1 MRGAE
6 LKGADVI
13 KVGVMIRIGGA
24 TGYWG
29 EADLAL
35 PQFLA
40 EKHMDFIVF
49 DYLAEI
55 TMSIMARA
63 KAADPEK
70 GYATDFVSAIVAPHL
85 RVIAQ
90 SGVKLISNAGGVNP
104 EACGRAIRQLIDDAG
119 LSLKVAVITGDDLMP
134 KLDEVL
140 GAAPSEMFTGDD
152 APPRETIA
160 SANAYLGAF
169 PIAEALDHGAD
180 IVVTGRCVD
189 SAVTLGA
196 CIHRF
201 GWHRSDLD
209 LLAAGSLAGHLIE
222 CGPQVTGGNYTDWED
237 VADSLHE
244 VGYPIAEIS
253 ADGSVVITKPG
264 ATGGCVTRG
273 SVGEQLLYEI
283 ADPADYRLPDVIC
296 DFTRVTLEEVDTDR
310 VLVRGARGA
319 GVPSHYKASI
329 TWADGWRAG
338 MICFYVGAK
347 AVEKARIFAD
357 EAIQRARKKLTV
369 MGAPDYVDVSVEVVG
384 DESHWGDSA
393 RYVRSREVAVKVA
406 CRHQDRRATD
416 LLMRELSG
424 AALGAPP
431 GFCAFAG
438 TRPKSS
444 PVIRLFSILVDRD
457 LPEICIHASDQARP
471 FDDAPVVGI
480 QSTDE
485 AGASSDNGTA
495 SATAQETSATTD
507 ENGGALI
514 EVPLERLAWA
524 RSGDKGDKANIGV
537 MARKAEYLPW
547 ISAVLTS
554 PYVASRFA
562 HFMASP
568 AIDRFELPGLPA
580 LNFVLH
586 NVLGGGGVASL
597 RNDPQAKGYAQI
609 LLDTPVAI
617 PASLLEN

>member
-1 MRGAE
+1 
-6 LKGADVI
+6 
-13 KVGVMIRIGGA
+13 MIRIGGA

-29 EADLAL
+29 EAELEL

-40 EKHMDFIVF
+40 EGDLDFIVF

-85 RVIAQ
+85 AAIAD

-104 EACGRAIRQLIDDAG
+104 EACGRAIRQLIEDAG
-119 LSLKVAVITGDDLMP
+119 LPLKVAVITGDDLMP

-140 GAAPSEMFTGDD
+140 AAEPAEMFTGEPT
-152 APPRETIA
+152 PPRDAIA

-169 PIAEALDHGAD
+169 PVAEALNQGAD

-201 GWHRSDLD
+201 GWQRNDLD

-222 CGPQVTGGNYTDWED
+222 CGPQATGGNYTDWQE
-237 VADSLHE
+237 VADTLHE
-244 VGYPIAEIS
+244 VGYPIAEIA
-253 ADGSVVITKPG
+253 ADGGVVMTKPKG
-264 ATGGCVTRG
+264 TGGCVTIG
-273 SVGEQLLYEI
+273 TVGEQLLYEI
-283 ADPADYRLPDVIC
+283 GDPAAYYLPDVIC
-296 DFTRVTLEEVDTDR
+296 DFTQVALEQVDQDR
-310 VLVRGARGA
+310 VSVAGALGR
-319 GVPSHYKASI
+319 GVPAQYKTSM

-338 MICFYVGAK
+338 MIGFYVGAR
-347 AVEKARIFAD
+347 AAEKARIFAD
-357 EAIQRARKKLTV
+357 EAIQRARRKLSK
-369 MGAPDYVDVSVEVVG
+369 MGAPDYVDVCVEVVG
-384 DESHWGDSA
+384 DESHWGEAA

-406 CRHQDRRATD
+406 CRHADRRATD
-416 LLMRELSG
+416 LLMRELAG
-424 AALGAPP
+424 VGLGAPA

-444 PVIRLFSILVDRD
+444 PVIRLFSILADRD
-457 LPEICIHASDQARP
+457 LVDIRIHTADQSQSFSDSVESMETP
-471 FDDAPVVGI
+471 TDAVVESI
-480 QSTDE
+480 DTESVDTETLADE
-485 AGASSDNGTA
+485 
-495 SATAQETSATTD
+495 SAEQV
-507 ENGGALI
+507 

-537 MARKAEYLPW
+537 MARKREYFPW
-547 ISAVLTS
+547 IAAALTES
-554 PYVASRFA
+554 YVASRFA

-568 AIDRFELPGLPA
+568 EMDRYALPGLPA

-586 NVLGGGGVASL
+586 HALGGGGVASL

-609 LLDTPVAI
+609 LLDTPVSI
-617 PASLLEN
+617 PAQLLED

>member
-1 MRGAE
+1 
-6 LKGADVI
+6 
-13 KVGVMIRIGGA
+13 MIRIGGA

-40 EKHMDFIVF
+40 EGDLDFIVF

-85 RVIAQ
+85 RTIAD

-104 EACGRAIRQLIDDAG
+104 EACGRAIRQLISDAG
-119 LSLKVAVITGDDLMP
+119 LSLKVVVITGDDLMP
-134 KLDEVL
+134 KLEQVL
-140 GAAPSEMFTGDD
+140 GSEPTEMFTGEPT
-152 APPRETIA
+152 PPREAIA

-169 PIAEALDHGAD
+169 PIAEALNQGAD

-201 GWHRSDLD
+201 GWQPDDLD

-222 CGPQVTGGNYTDWED
+222 CGPQATGGNYTDWHE
-237 VADSLHE
+237 VADTLHE
-244 VGYPIAEIS
+244 VGYPIAEIA
-253 ADGSVVITKPG
+253 ADGAVVMTKPKG
-264 ATGGCVTRG
+264 TGGCVTKG
-273 SVGEQLLYEI
+273 TVGEQLLYEI
-283 ADPADYRLPDVIC
+283 GDPAAYYLPDVIC
-296 DFTRVTLEEVDTDR
+296 DFTQVELEQTHTDR
-310 VLVRGARGA
+310 VAVTGARGR
-319 GVPSHYKASI
+319 GVPAQYKTSM

-338 MICFYVGAK
+338 MIGFYVGAR
-347 AVEKARIFAD
+347 AAEKARLFAD
-357 EAIQRARKKLTV
+357 EAIQRARRKLSK
-369 MGAPDYVDVSVEVVG
+369 MGAPDYVDVCVEVVG
-384 DESHWGDSA
+384 DESHWGEAA

-406 CRHQDRRATD
+406 CRHADRRATD
-416 LLMRELSG
+416 LLIREFSG
-424 AALGAPP
+424 VALGAPA
-431 GFCAFAG
+431 GFCSFAG

-457 LPEICIHASDQARP
+457 LADIQIHTGDQT
-471 FDDAPVVGI
+471 
-480 QSTDE
+480 QSFTDGVPDGVRIANLAEAVTGGDNTAVSDE
-485 AGASSDNGTA
+485 AVAV
-495 SATAQETSATTD
+495 ATEEGSEQ
-507 ENGGALI
+507 I

-537 MARKAEYLPW
+537 MARKPEYFPW
-547 ISAVLTS
+547 IAAALTES
-554 PYVASRFA
+554 YVASRFT
-562 HFMASP
+562 HFMASSE
-568 AIDRFELPGLPA
+568 IDRYVLPGLPA

-586 NVLGGGGVASL
+586 HALGGGGVASL

-609 LLDTPVAI
+609 LLDTPVSL
-617 PASLLEN
+617 PAKLLED

>member
-1 MRGAE
+1 
-6 LKGADVI
+6 
-13 KVGVMIRIGGA
+13 MIRIGGA

-40 EKHMDFIVF
+40 EGDLDFIVF

-70 GYATDFVSAIVAPHL
+70 GYATDFVTGIVAPHL
-85 RVIAQ
+85 QTIAD

-104 EACGRAIRQLIDDAG
+104 EACGRAIRQLIEDAG
-119 LSLKVAVITGDDLMP
+119 LPLKVAVITGDDLMP
-134 KLDEVL
+134 KLDQVL
-140 GAAPSEMFTGDD
+140 ASEPMEMFTGEPT
-152 APPRETIA
+152 PPREAIA

-169 PIAEALDHGAD
+169 PISEALNQGAD

-201 GWHRSDLD
+201 DWQRDDLD

-222 CGPQVTGGNYTDWED
+222 CGPQATGGNYTDWHE
-237 VADSLHE
+237 VADTLHE
-244 VGYPIAEIS
+244 VGYPIAEI
-253 ADGSVVITKPG
+253 AEDGAVVMTKPKG
-264 ATGGCVTRG
+264 TGGCVTTG

-283 ADPADYRLPDVIC
+283 GDPAAYYLPDVIC
-296 DFTRVTLEEVDTDR
+296 DFTQVSLDQIDTERVSVT
-310 VLVRGARGA
+310 GARGR
-319 GVPSHYKASI
+319 GVPAQYKTSM

-338 MICFYVGAK
+338 MIGFYVGVRA
-347 AVEKARIFAD
+347 AEKARIFAD
-357 EAIQRARKKLTV
+357 EAIQRARRKLSA
-369 MGAPDYVDVSVEVVG
+369 MGASDYVDVCVEVVG
-384 DESHWGDSA
+384 DESCWGDAA

-406 CRHQDRRATD
+406 CRHVDRRATD
-416 LLMRELSG
+416 LLMRELAG
-424 AALGAPP
+424 VGLGAPA
-431 GFCAFAG
+431 GFCVFAG

-444 PVIRLFSILVDRD
+444 PVIRLFSILADRD
-457 LPEICIHASDQARP
+457 LADIQIHIEDDSRSFADSVTGTEKLVDSGTESIDGQA
-471 FDDAPVVGI
+471 
-480 QSTDE
+480 
-485 AGASSDNGTA
+485 TA
-495 SATAQETSATTD
+495 SAGD
-507 ENGGALI
+507 EGAEQV
-514 EVPLERLAWA
+514 EVPLGRLAWA

-537 MARKAEYLPW
+537 MARKREYFPW
-547 ISAVLTS
+547 ISAALTA

-568 AIDRFELPGLPA
+568 EMDRYELPGLPA

-586 NVLGGGGVASL
+586 HALGGGGVASL

-609 LLDTPVAI
+609 LLDTPVTL
-617 PASLLEN
+617 PASLLED

>member
-1 MRGAE
+1 
-6 LKGADVI
+6 
-13 KVGVMIRIGGA
+13 MIRIGGA

-35 PQFLA
+35 PQFLG
-40 EKHMDFIVF
+40 EGDLDFIVF

-85 RVIAQ
+85 QAIAD

-104 EACGRAIRQLIDDAG
+104 EACGRALRQVIEGAG

-134 KLDEVL
+134 KLGQVL
-140 GAAPSEMFTGDD
+140 DSEPVEMFTDE
-152 APPRETIA
+152 PTPLREAIA

-169 PIAEALDHGAD
+169 PIAEALHQGAD

-201 GWHRSDLD
+201 GWQRDDLD

-222 CGPQVTGGNYTDWED
+222 CGPQATGGNYTDWHE

-244 VGYPIAEIS
+244 VGYPIAEIA
-253 ADGSVVITKPG
+253 ADGAVVMTKPKG
-264 ATGGCVTRG
+264 TGGCVTIG
-273 SVGEQLLYEI
+273 TVGEQLLYEI
-283 ADPADYRLPDVIC
+283 GDPAAYYLPDVIC
-296 DFTRVTLEEVDTDR
+296 DFTQVWLQQIDTDR
-310 VLVRGARGA
+310 VAVTGARGR
-319 GVPSHYKASI
+319 GVPAQYKTSM

-338 MICFYVGAK
+338 MIGFYVGAR
-347 AVEKARIFAD
+347 AAEKARLFAD
-357 EAIQRARKKLTV
+357 EAIKRAQRKLS
-369 MGAPDYVDVSVEVVG
+369 MRGAPDYVDVCVEVVG
-384 DESHWGDSA
+384 DESHWGEAA

-406 CRHQDRRATD
+406 CRHADRRATD
-416 LLMRELSG
+416 LLMRELAG
-424 AALGAPP
+424 VGLGAPA

-457 LPEICIHASDQARP
+457 VVDIQIHTADQAQSFEDSQAIQAAVLDLAQDAMSNDTAAEREETAVAT
-471 FDDAPVVGI
+471 DD
-480 QSTDE
+480 
-485 AGASSDNGTA
+485 GT
-495 SATAQETSATTD
+495 ER
-507 ENGGALI
+507 I

-537 MARKAEYLPW
+537 IARKPEYFPW
-547 ISAVLTS
+547 IAAALDES
-554 PYVASRFA
+554 YVASRFE

-568 AIDRFELPGLPA
+568 EIDRYVLPGLPA

-586 NVLGGGGVASL
+586 HALGGGGVASL

-609 LLDTPVAI
+609 LLDTPVSL
-617 PASLLEN
+617 PAQLLED

>member
-1 MRGAE
+1 
-6 LKGADVI
+6 
-13 KVGVMIRIGGA
+13 MIRIGGA

-40 EKHMDFIVF
+40 EGDLDFIVF

-55 TMSIMARA
+55 TMWIMARA

-85 RVIAQ
+85 QAIAD

-104 EACGRAIRQLIDDAG
+104 EACGRAIRQLIEDAG
-119 LSLKVAVITGDDLMP
+119 LPLKVAVITGDDLMP
-134 KLDEVL
+134 KLGEVL
-140 GAAPSEMFTGDD
+140 ASEPTEMFTGEPT
-152 APPRETIA
+152 PPREAIA

-169 PIAEALDHGAD
+169 PVAEALNQGAD

-201 GWHRSDLD
+201 GWQRDDLD

-222 CGPQVTGGNYTDWED
+222 CGPQATGGNYTDWQE
-237 VADSLHE
+237 VADTLHE
-244 VGYPIAEIS
+244 VGYPIAEI
-253 ADGSVVITKPG
+253 AQDGAVVMTKPQG
-264 ATGGCVTRG
+264 TGGCVTIG
-273 SVGEQLLYEI
+273 TVGEQLLYEI
-283 ADPADYRLPDVIC
+283 GDPAAYYLPDVIC
-296 DFTRVTLEEVDTDR
+296 DFTQVALEQIDPDR
-310 VLVRGARGA
+310 VSVVGARGR
-319 GVPSHYKASI
+319 GVPAQYKTSM

-338 MICFYVGAK
+338 MIGFYVGAR
-347 AVEKARIFAD
+347 AAEKARIFGN
-357 EAIQRARKKLTV
+357 EAIQRARRKLSA
-369 MGAPDYVDVSVEVVG
+369 MGAPDYVDVCVEVVG
-384 DESHWGDSA
+384 DESHWGDAA

-406 CRHQDRRATD
+406 CRHADRRATD
-416 LLMRELSG
+416 LLMRELAG
-424 AALGAPP
+424 VGLGAPA

-457 LPEICIHASDQARP
+457 LADIQIHIE
-471 FDDAPVVGI
+471 DDSRSFAD
-480 QSTDE
+480 SLT
-485 AGASSDNGTA
+485 GTEKLVD
-495 SATAQETSATTD
+495 SGTESLDGEATARAGD
-507 ENGGALI
+507 EGAEQV

-537 MARKAEYLPW
+537 MARKREYFPW
-547 ISAVLTS
+547 IAAALTES
-554 PYVASRFA
+554 YVASRFA

-568 AIDRFELPGLPA
+568 EMDRYALPGLPA

-586 NVLGGGGVASL
+586 HALGGGGVASL

-609 LLDTPVAI
+609 LLDTPVSI
-617 PASLLEN
+617 PAQLLED

>member
-1 MRGAE
+1 
-6 LKGADVI
+6 
-13 KVGVMIRIGGA
+13 MIRIGGA

-40 EKHMDFIVF
+40 EGDLDFIVF

-70 GYATDFVSAIVAPHL
+70 GYATDFVNAIVAPHL
-85 RVIAQ
+85 QAIAD

-104 EACGRAIRQLIDDAG
+104 EACGRAIRQLIENAG
-119 LSLKVAVITGDDLMP
+119 LPLKVAVITGDDLMP
-134 KLDEVL
+134 KLDEIL
-140 GAAPSEMFTGDD
+140 AAEPTEMFTGEPR
-152 APPRETIA
+152 PPRDAIA

-169 PIAEALDHGAD
+169 PVAEALNRGAD

-201 GWHRSDLD
+201 GWQRNDLD

-222 CGPQVTGGNYTDWED
+222 CGPQATGGNYTDWQE
-237 VADSLHE
+237 VADTLHE
-244 VGYPIAEIS
+244 VGYPIAEIA
-253 ADGSVVITKPG
+253 ADGGVVMTKPKG
-264 ATGGCVTRG
+264 TGGCVTIG
-273 SVGEQLLYEI
+273 TVGEQLLYEI
-283 ADPADYRLPDVIC
+283 GDPAAYYLPDVIC
-296 DFTRVTLEEVDTDR
+296 DFTQVALEQVDQDR
-310 VLVRGARGA
+310 VSVACARGR
-319 GVPSHYKASI
+319 GVPAQYKTSM

-338 MICFYVGAK
+338 MIGFYVGAR
-347 AVEKARIFAD
+347 AAEKARIFAH
-357 EAIQRARKKLTV
+357 EAIQRARRKLSK
-369 MGAPDYVDVSVEVVG
+369 MGAPDYVDVCVEVVG
-384 DESHWGDSA
+384 DESHWGEAA

-406 CRHQDRRATD
+406 CRHADRRATD
-416 LLMRELSG
+416 LLMRELAG
-424 AALGAPP
+424 VGLGAPA

-444 PVIRLFSILVDRD
+444 PVIRLFSILADRD
-457 LPEICIHASDQARP
+457 LVDIRIHTADQSQSFSDS
-471 FDDAPVVGI
+471 V
-480 QSTDE
+480 E
-485 AGASSDNGTA
+485 AN
-495 SATAQETSATTD
+495 ETSADAGGESIDIEALTD
-507 ENGGALI
+507 ESAEQI

-537 MARKAEYLPW
+537 MARKREYFPW
-547 ISAVLTS
+547 IAAALTES
-554 PYVASRFA
+554 YVASRFA

-568 AIDRFELPGLPA
+568 EMDRYALPGLPA

-586 NVLGGGGVASL
+586 HALGGGGVASL

-609 LLDTPVAI
+609 LLDTPVSI
-617 PASLLEN
+617 PAQLLED

>member
-1 MRGAE
+1 
-6 LKGADVI
+6 
-13 KVGVMIRIGGA
+13 MIRIGGA

-40 EKHMDFIVF
+40 EGDLDFIVF

-70 GYATDFVSAIVAPHL
+70 GYATDFVTGIVAPHL
-85 RVIAQ
+85 QTIAD

-104 EACGRAIRQLIDDAG
+104 EACGRAIRQLIEDAG
-119 LSLKVAVITGDDLMP
+119 LPLKVAVITGDDLMP
-134 KLDEVL
+134 KLDQVL
-140 GAAPSEMFTGDD
+140 ASEPTEMFTGEPT
-152 APPRETIA
+152 PPREAIA

-169 PIAEALDHGAD
+169 PIAEALNQGAD

-201 GWHRSDLD
+201 GWQRDDLD

-222 CGPQVTGGNYTDWED
+222 CGPQATGGNYTDWHE
-237 VADSLHE
+237 VADTLHE
-244 VGYPIAEIS
+244 VGYPIAEI
-253 ADGSVVITKPG
+253 AEDGAVVMTKPKG
-264 ATGGCVTRG
+264 TGGCVTTG

-283 ADPADYRLPDVIC
+283 GDPAAYYLPDVIC
-296 DFTRVTLEEVDTDR
+296 DFTQVSLDQIDTECVSVT
-310 VLVRGARGA
+310 GARGR
-319 GVPSHYKASI
+319 GVPAQYKTSM

-338 MICFYVGAK
+338 MIGFYVGVRA
-347 AVEKARIFAD
+347 AEKARIFAD
-357 EAIQRARKKLTV
+357 EAIQRARRKLSA
-369 MGAPDYVDVSVEVVG
+369 MGASDYVDVCVEVVG
-384 DESHWGDSA
+384 DESCWGDAA

-406 CRHQDRRATD
+406 CRHVDRRATD
-416 LLMRELSG
+416 LLMRELTG
-424 AALGAPP
+424 VGLGAPA
-431 GFCAFAG
+431 GFCVFAG

-444 PVIRLFSILVDRD
+444 PVIRLFSILADRD
-457 LPEICIHASDQARP
+457 LADIQIHIE
-471 FDDAPVVGI
+471 DDSRSFADSVTGTEKLVDSGTESI
-480 QSTDE
+480 DGE
-485 AGASSDNGTA
+485 ATA
-495 SATAQETSATTD
+495 SAGNDNTE
-507 ENGGALI
+507 LV

-537 MARKAEYLPW
+537 MARKREYFPW
-547 ISAVLTS
+547 ISAALTAS
-554 PYVASRFA
+554 YVASRFA

-568 AIDRFELPGLPA
+568 EMDRYELPGLPA

-586 NVLGGGGVASL
+586 HALGGGGVASL

-609 LLDTPVAI
+609 LLDTPVTL
-617 PASLLEN
+617 PASLLED

>member
-1 MRGAE
+1 
-6 LKGADVI
+6 
-13 KVGVMIRIGGA
+13 MIRIGGA

-40 EKHMDFIVF
+40 EGDLDFIVF

-85 RVIAQ
+85 RTIAD

-104 EACGRAIRQLIDDAG
+104 EACGRAIRQLISDAG
-119 LSLKVAVITGDDLMP
+119 LSLKVVVITGDDLMP
-134 KLDEVL
+134 KLEQVL
-140 GAAPSEMFTGDD
+140 GSEPTEMFTGEPT
-152 APPRETIA
+152 PPREAIA

-169 PIAEALDHGAD
+169 PIAEALNQGAD

-201 GWHRSDLD
+201 GWQPDDLD

-222 CGPQVTGGNYTDWED
+222 CGPQATGGNYTDWHE
-237 VADSLHE
+237 VADTLHE
-244 VGYPIAEIS
+244 VGYPIAEIA
-253 ADGSVVITKPG
+253 ADGAVVMTKPKG
-264 ATGGCVTRG
+264 TGGCVTKG
-273 SVGEQLLYEI
+273 TVGEQLLYEI
-283 ADPADYRLPDVIC
+283 GDPAAYYLPDVIC
-296 DFTRVTLEEVDTDR
+296 DFTQVELEQTHTDR
-310 VLVRGARGA
+310 VAVTGARGR
-319 GVPSHYKASI
+319 GVPAQYKTSM

-338 MICFYVGAK
+338 MIGFYVGAR
-347 AVEKARIFAD
+347 AAEKARLFAD
-357 EAIQRARKKLTV
+357 EAIQRARRKLSK
-369 MGAPDYVDVSVEVVG
+369 MGAPDYVDVCVEVVG
-384 DESHWGDSA
+384 DESHWGEAA

-406 CRHQDRRATD
+406 CRHADRRATD
-416 LLMRELSG
+416 LLIREFSG
-424 AALGAPP
+424 VALGAPA
-431 GFCAFAG
+431 GFCSFAG

-457 LPEICIHASDQARP
+457 LADIQIHTGDQT
-471 FDDAPVVGI
+471 
-480 QSTDE
+480 QSFTDGVPDGVRVANLAEAVTGGDNTAVSDE
-485 AGASSDNGTA
+485 AVAV
-495 SATAQETSATTD
+495 ATEEGSEQ
-507 ENGGALI
+507 I

-537 MARKAEYLPW
+537 MARKPEYFPW
-547 ISAVLTS
+547 IAAALTES
-554 PYVASRFA
+554 YVASRFA
-562 HFMASP
+562 HFMASSE
-568 AIDRFELPGLPA
+568 IDRYVLPGLPA

-586 NVLGGGGVASL
+586 HALGGGGVASL

-609 LLDTPVAI
+609 LLDTPVSL
-617 PASLLEN
+617 PAKLLED

>member
-1 MRGAE
+1 
-6 LKGADVI
+6 
-13 KVGVMIRIGGA
+13 MIRIGGA

-40 EKHMDFIVF
+40 EGDLDFIVF

-85 RVIAQ
+85 QAIAD
-90 SGVKLISNAGGVNP
+90 SGVKLISNAGGVHP
-104 EACGRAIRQLIDDAG
+104 EACGRAIRQLIEDAG
-119 LSLKVAVITGDDLMP
+119 LSLKVAVVTGDDLMP

-140 GAAPSEMFTGDD
+140 AAEPAEMFTGEPT
-152 APPRETIA
+152 PPRDAIA

-169 PIAEALDHGAD
+169 PVAEALNQGAD

-201 GWHRSDLD
+201 GWQRNDLD

-222 CGPQVTGGNYTDWED
+222 CGPQATGGNYTDWQE
-237 VADSLHE
+237 VADTLHE
-244 VGYPIAEIS
+244 VGYPIAEIA
-253 ADGSVVITKPG
+253 ADGGVVMTKPKG
-264 ATGGCVTRG
+264 TGGCVTIG
-273 SVGEQLLYEI
+273 TVGEQLLYEI
-283 ADPADYRLPDVIC
+283 GDPAAYYLPDVIC
-296 DFTRVTLEEVDTDR
+296 DFTKVSLEQIDADR
-310 VLVRGARGA
+310 VAVTGARGR
-319 GVPSHYKASI
+319 GVPAQYKTSM

-338 MICFYVGAK
+338 MIGFYVGAR
-347 AVEKARIFAD
+347 AAEKARIFAD
-357 EAIQRARKKLTV
+357 EAIQRARRKLSS
-369 MGAPDYVDVSVEVVG
+369 MGAPDYVDVCVEVVG
-384 DESHWGDSA
+384 DESHWGEAA

-406 CRHQDRRATD
+406 CRHADRRATD

-424 AALGAPP
+424 VALGAPA
-431 GFCAFAG
+431 GFCSFAG

-444 PVIRLFSILVDRD
+444 PVIRLFSILVDRGVAD
-457 LPEICIHASDQARP
+457 IQIHTADQVQPVDDSSEMESGVTDFAEGATGDDSASP
-471 FDDAPVVGI
+471 L
-480 QSTDE
+480 E
-485 AGASSDNGTA
+485 AAAMTGDGSE
-495 SATAQETSATTD
+495 Q
-507 ENGGALI
+507 I

-537 MARKAEYLPW
+537 MARKREYFPW
-547 ISAVLTS
+547 IAAALTAS
-554 PYVASRFA
+554 YVASRFA

-568 AIDRFELPGLPA
+568 DIDRYVLPGLPA

-586 NVLGGGGVASL
+586 HALGGGGVASL
-597 RNDPQAKGYAQI
+597 RNDPQAKCYAQI
-609 LLDTPVAI
+609 LLDMPVSL
-617 PASLLEN
+617 PVQLLED

>member
-1 MRGAE
+1 
-6 LKGADVI
+6 
-13 KVGVMIRIGGA
+13 MIRIGGA

-40 EKHMDFIVF
+40 EGDLDFIVF

-85 RVIAQ
+85 AAIAE

-104 EACGRAIRQLIDDAG
+104 EACGRAIRQLIEDAE
-119 LSLKVAVITGDDLMP
+119 LPLKVAVITGDDLMP

-140 GAAPSEMFTGDD
+140 AAEPAEMFTGEPT
-152 APPRETIA
+152 PPRDAIA

-169 PIAEALDHGAD
+169 PVAEALNQGAD

-201 GWHRSDLD
+201 GWQRNDLD

-222 CGPQVTGGNYTDWED
+222 CGPQATGGNYTDWQE
-237 VADSLHE
+237 VADTLHE
-244 VGYPIAEIS
+244 VGYPIAEI
-253 ADGSVVITKPG
+253 AEDGGVVMTKPKG
-264 ATGGCVTRG
+264 TGGCVTIG
-273 SVGEQLLYEI
+273 TVGEQLLYEI
-283 ADPADYRLPDVIC
+283 GDPAAYYLPDVIC
-296 DFTRVTLEEVDTDR
+296 DFTQVALKQVDQDR
-310 VLVRGARGA
+310 VSVAGARGR
-319 GVPSHYKASI
+319 GVPVQYKTSM

-338 MICFYVGAK
+338 MIGFYVGAR
-347 AVEKARIFAD
+347 AAQKARIFAD
-357 EAIQRARKKLTV
+357 EAIQRAQRKLSK
-369 MGAPDYVDVSVEVVG
+369 MGAPDYVDVCVEVVG
-384 DESHWGDSA
+384 DESHWGEAA
-393 RYVRSREVAVKVA
+393 RYVRSREVAVKIA
-406 CRHQDRRATD
+406 CRHADRRATD
-416 LLMRELSG
+416 LLMRELAG
-424 AALGAPP
+424 VGLGAPA

-444 PVIRLFSILVDRD
+444 PVIRLFSILAARD
-457 LPEICIHASDQARP
+457 LVDIQVHTADQSQSFSDSVAATETP
-471 FDDAPVVGI
+471 ADADAEVESI
-480 QSTDE
+480 DTESIDIEALADE
-485 AGASSDNGTA
+485 
-495 SATAQETSATTD
+495 SAEQ
-507 ENGGALI
+507 I

-537 MARKAEYLPW
+537 MARKREYFPW
-547 ISAVLTS
+547 IAAALTES
-554 PYVASRFA
+554 YVASRFA

-568 AIDRFELPGLPA
+568 QMDRYALPGLPA

-586 NVLGGGGVASL
+586 HALGGGGVASL

-609 LLDTPVAI
+609 LLDTPVSI
-617 PASLLEN
+617 PAQLLED

>member
-1 MRGAE
+1 
-6 LKGADVI
+6 
-13 KVGVMIRIGGA
+13 MIRIGGA

-40 EKHMDFIVF
+40 EGNLDFIVF

-70 GYATDFVSAIVAPHL
+70 GYATDFVTAIVATHL
-85 RVIAQ
+85 QGIAE
-90 SGVKLISNAGGVNP
+90 SGVKLISNAGGINP
-104 EACGRAIRQLIDDAG
+104 EACGRAIRQLIEDAG

-134 KLDEVL
+134 KLDQVL
-140 GAAPSEMFTGDD
+140 ASEPTEMFTGEPT
-152 APPRETIA
+152 PPREAIA

-169 PIAEALDHGAD
+169 PIAEALNQGAD
-180 IVVTGRCVD
+180 IVITGRCVD

-201 GWHRSDLD
+201 GWQRDNLD

-222 CGPQVTGGNYTDWED
+222 CGPQATGGNYTDWHE
-237 VADSLHE
+237 VADTLHE
-244 VGYPIAEIS
+244 VGYPIAEIA
-253 ADGSVVITKPG
+253 ADGAVVMTKPQG
-264 ATGGCVTRG
+264 TGGCVTMG
-273 SVGEQLLYEI
+273 TVGEQLLYEI
-283 ADPADYRLPDVIC
+283 GDPAAYYLPDVIC
-296 DFTRVTLEEVDTDR
+296 DFTQVSLEQIETDR
-310 VLVRGARGA
+310 VRVTGARGR
-319 GVPSHYKASI
+319 GVPAQYKTSM

-338 MICFYVGAK
+338 MIGFYVGAR
-347 AVEKARIFAD
+347 AAEKARLFAD
-357 EAIQRARKKLTV
+357 EAIQRARRKLSR

-384 DESHWGDSA
+384 DESHWGEAA

-406 CRHQDRRATD
+406 ARHADRRATD

-424 AALGAPP
+424 VALGAPA
-431 GFCAFAG
+431 GFCSFAG

-444 PVIRLFSILVDRD
+444 PVIRLFSVLVDRALAD
-457 LPEICIHASDQARP
+457 IEIHTEDKTQP
-471 FDDAPVVGI
+471 FDDTAVEVGGVVGH
-480 QSTDE
+480 TAHAVDVDE
-485 AGASSDNGTA
+485 VSKLDQASASRGGDGTA
-495 SATAQETSATTD
+495 E
-507 ENGGALI
+507 LI

-537 MARKAEYLPW
+537 MARRREYFPW
-547 ISAVLTS
+547 IAAALTA
-554 PYVASRFA
+554 PYVASRFE

-568 AIDRFELPGLPA
+568 EMDRYVLPGLPA

-586 NVLGGGGVASL
+586 HALGGGGVASL

-609 LLDTPVAI
+609 LLDTPVSL
-617 PASLLEN
+617 PAQLLEG

>member
-1 MRGAE
+1 
-6 LKGADVI
+6 
-13 KVGVMIRIGGA
+13 MIRIGGA

-35 PQFLA
+35 PQFLG
-40 EKHMDFIVF
+40 EGDLDFIVF

-85 RVIAQ
+85 QAIAD

-104 EACGRAIRQLIDDAG
+104 EACGRALRQVIEGAG

-134 KLDEVL
+134 KLGQVL
-140 GAAPSEMFTGDD
+140 DSEPAEMFTDEPT
-152 APPRETIA
+152 PPREAIA

-169 PIAEALDHGAD
+169 PIAEALRQGAD

-201 GWHRSDLD
+201 GWLRDDLD

-222 CGPQVTGGNYTDWED
+222 CGPQATGGNYTDWHE

-244 VGYPIAEIS
+244 VGYPIAEIA
-253 ADGSVVITKPG
+253 ADGAVVMTKPKG
-264 ATGGCVTRG
+264 TGGCVTIG
-273 SVGEQLLYEI
+273 TVGEQLLYEI
-283 ADPADYRLPDVIC
+283 GDPAAYYLPDVIC
-296 DFTRVTLEEVDTDR
+296 DFTQVSLQQIDTDR
-310 VLVRGARGA
+310 VAVTGARGRGLPA
-319 GVPSHYKASI
+319 QYKPSM

-338 MICFYVGAK
+338 MIGFYVGAR
-347 AVEKARIFAD
+347 AAEKARLFAD
-357 EAIQRARKKLTV
+357 EAIQRARRKLSK
-369 MGAPDYVDVSVEVVG
+369 MGAPDYVDVCVEVVG
-384 DESHWGDSA
+384 DESHWGEAA

-406 CRHQDRRATD
+406 CRHADRRATD
-416 LLMRELSG
+416 LLMRELAG
-424 AALGAPP
+424 VGLGAPA

-444 PVIRLFSILVDRD
+444 PVIRLFSILIDRD
-457 LPEICIHASDQARP
+457 VVDIQIHTADQAQS
-471 FDDAPVVGI
+471 FEDSQAI
-480 QSTDE
+480 QSAVHDLAQDAMGNDTAAEREETAVATD
-485 AGASSDNGTA
+485 DGT
-495 SATAQETSATTD
+495 ER
-507 ENGGALI
+507 I

-537 MARKAEYLPW
+537 MARKPEYFPW
-547 ISAVLTS
+547 IAAALNES
-554 PYVASRFA
+554 YVASRFE

-568 AIDRFELPGLPA
+568 EMDRYVLPGLPA

-586 NVLGGGGVASL
+586 HALGGGGVASL

-609 LLDTPVAI
+609 LLDTPVSL
-617 PASLLEN
+617 PAQLLED

>member
-1 MRGAE
+1 
-6 LKGADVI
+6 
-13 KVGVMIRIGGA
+13 MIRIGGA

-40 EKHMDFIVF
+40 EGDLDFIVF

-85 RVIAQ
+85 AAIAD

-104 EACGRAIRQLIDDAG
+104 EACGRAISQLIEDAG
-119 LSLKVAVITGDDLMP
+119 LPLKVAVITGDDLMP

-140 GAAPSEMFTGDD
+140 AAEPAEMFTGEPT
-152 APPRETIA
+152 PPRDAIA

-169 PIAEALDHGAD
+169 PVAEALNQGAD

-201 GWHRSDLD
+201 GWQRNDLD

-222 CGPQVTGGNYTDWED
+222 CGPQATGGNYTDWQE
-237 VADSLHE
+237 VADTLHE
-244 VGYPIAEIS
+244 IGYPIAEIA
-253 ADGSVVITKPG
+253 ADGGVVMTKPKG
-264 ATGGCVTRG
+264 TGGCVTVG
-273 SVGEQLLYEI
+273 TVGEQLLYEI
-283 ADPADYRLPDVIC
+283 GDPAAYYLPDVIC
-296 DFTRVTLEEVDTDR
+296 DFTQVALEQVDQDR
-310 VLVRGARGA
+310 VSVAGALGR
-319 GVPSHYKASI
+319 GVPAQYKTSM

-338 MICFYVGAK
+338 MIGFYVGAR
-347 AVEKARIFAD
+347 AAEKARIFAD
-357 EAIQRARKKLTV
+357 EAIQRARRKLSK
-369 MGAPDYVDVSVEVVG
+369 MGAPDYVDVCVEVVG
-384 DESHWGDSA
+384 DESHWGEAA

-406 CRHQDRRATD
+406 CRHADRRATD
-416 LLMRELSG
+416 LLMRELAG
-424 AALGAPP
+424 VGLGAPA

-444 PVIRLFSILVDRD
+444 PVIRLFSILADRD
-457 LPEICIHASDQARP
+457 LVDIQIHTADQS
-471 FDDAPVVGI
+471 
-480 QSTDE
+480 QSFLDSVAATETPAD
-485 AGASSDNGTA
+485 AGAESIDI
-495 SATAQETSATTD
+495 
-507 ENGGALI
+507 GALADESAEQI

-537 MARKAEYLPW
+537 MARKREYFPW
-547 ISAVLTS
+547 IAAALTG

-568 AIDRFELPGLPA
+568 EMDRYVLPGLPA

-586 NVLGGGGVASL
+586 HALGGGGVASL

-609 LLDTPVAI
+609 LLDTPVSI
-617 PASLLEN
+617 PAQLLED

>member
-1 MRGAE
+1 
-6 LKGADVI
+6 
-13 KVGVMIRIGGA
+13 MIRIGGA

-40 EKHMDFIVF
+40 EGDLDFIVF

-70 GYATDFVSAIVAPHL
+70 GYATDFVTAIVAPHL
-85 RVIAQ
+85 QAIAD

-104 EACGRAIRQLIDDAG
+104 EACGRAIRQLIEDAG
-119 LSLKVAVITGDDLMP
+119 LPLKVAVITGDDLMP
-134 KLDEVL
+134 KLGEVL
-140 GAAPSEMFTGDD
+140 ASEPTEMFTGEPT
-152 APPRETIA
+152 PPREAIA

-169 PIAEALDHGAD
+169 PVAEALNQGAD

-201 GWHRSDLD
+201 GWQRDDLD

-222 CGPQVTGGNYTDWED
+222 CGPQATGGNYTDWHE
-237 VADSLHE
+237 VADTLHE
-244 VGYPIAEIS
+244 VGYPIAEI
-253 ADGSVVITKPG
+253 AEDGAVVMTKPQG
-264 ATGGCVTRG
+264 TGGCVTIG
-273 SVGEQLLYEI
+273 TVGEQLLYEI
-283 ADPADYRLPDVIC
+283 GDPAAYYLPDVIC
-296 DFTRVTLEEVDTDR
+296 DFTQVALEQIGRDR
-310 VLVRGARGA
+310 VSVVGARGR
-319 GVPSHYKASI
+319 GVPAQYKTSM

-338 MICFYVGAK
+338 MIGFYVGAR
-347 AVEKARIFAD
+347 AAEKARIFGN
-357 EAIQRARKKLTV
+357 EAIQRARRKLSA
-369 MGAPDYVDVSVEVVG
+369 MGAPDYVDVCVEVVG
-384 DESHWGDSA
+384 DESHWGDAA

-406 CRHQDRRATD
+406 CRHADRRATD
-416 LLMRELSG
+416 LLMRELAG
-424 AALGAPP
+424 VGLGAPA

-457 LPEICIHASDQARP
+457 LADIQIHIE
-471 FDDAPVVGI
+471 DDSRSFADSLPGTEKLAG
-480 QSTDE
+480 SGTESLDRE
-485 AGASSDNGTA
+485 ATA
-495 SATAQETSATTD
+495 STGD
-507 ENGGALI
+507 EGAEQV

-537 MARKAEYLPW
+537 MARKREYFPW
-547 ISAVLTS
+547 ISAALTA
-554 PYVASRFA
+554 PYVASRFT

-568 AIDRFELPGLPA
+568 EMDRYELPGLPA

-586 NVLGGGGVASL
+586 HALGGGGVASL

-609 LLDTPVAI
+609 LLDAPVTL
-617 PASLLEN
+617 PASLLED

>member
-1 MRGAE
+1 
-6 LKGADVI
+6 
-13 KVGVMIRIGGA
+13 MIRIGGA

-40 EKHMDFIVF
+40 EGDLDFIVF

-55 TMSIMARA
+55 TMSILARA
-63 KAADPEK
+63 KATDAEK
-70 GYATDFVSAIVAPHL
+70 GYATDFVTAIVAPHL
-85 RVIAQ
+85 ERIAE

-104 EACGRAIRQLIDDAG
+104 EACGRAIRQLIDGAG

-134 KLDEVL
+134 KLDQVL
-140 GAAPSEMFTGDD
+140 ASESIEMFTGEPT
-152 APPRETIA
+152 PPREAIA

-169 PIAEALDHGAD
+169 PIAEALNQGAD

-201 GWHRSDLD
+201 GWQRDDLD

-222 CGPQVTGGNYTDWED
+222 CGPQATGGNYTDWHE

-244 VGYPIAEIS
+244 VGYPIAEI
-253 ADGSVVITKPG
+253 AEDGAVVMTKPTG
-264 ATGGCVTRG
+264 TGGCVTTG

-283 ADPADYRLPDVIC
+283 GDPAAYYLPDVIC
-296 DFTRVTLEEVDTDR
+296 DFTQVSLDQIDTERVSVT
-310 VLVRGARGA
+310 GARGR
-319 GVPSHYKASI
+319 GVPAQYKTSM

-338 MICFYVGAK
+338 MIGFYVGAR
-347 AVEKARIFAD
+347 AAEKARIFAD
-357 EAIQRARKKLTV
+357 EAIQRARRKLSA
-369 MGAPDYVDVSVEVVG
+369 MGAPDYVDLCVEVAG
-384 DESHWGDSA
+384 DESYWGDAA

-406 CRHQDRRATD
+406 CRHADRRATD
-416 LLMRELSG
+416 LLMRELAG
-424 AALGAPP
+424 VGLGAPA

-444 PVIRLFSILVDRD
+444 PVIRLFSIRVDRAIADIVIHTADGSQAFTDLADLAGGAVDLVDA
-457 LPEICIHASDQARP
+457 IAG
-471 FDDAPVVGI
+471 DDTSNP
-480 QSTDE
+480 QE
-485 AGASSDNGTA
+485 ATLA
-495 SATAQETSATTD
+495 SAGNDNTERV
-507 ENGGALI
+507 

-537 MARKAEYLPW
+537 MARKREYFPW
-547 ISAVLTS
+547 ISAALTA

-568 AIDRFELPGLPA
+568 EMDRYVLPGLPA

-586 NVLGGGGVASL
+586 HALGGGGVASL

-609 LLDTPVAI
+609 LLDTPVTL
-617 PASLLEN
+617 PASLLED

>member
-1 MRGAE
+1 
-6 LKGADVI
+6 
-13 KVGVMIRIGGA
+13 MIRIGGA

-35 PQFLA
+35 PQFLG
-40 EKHMDFIVF
+40 EGDLDFIVF

-85 RVIAQ
+85 LAIAD

-104 EACGRAIRQLIDDAG
+104 EACGRALRQVIEGAG

-134 KLDEVL
+134 KLGQVL
-140 GAAPSEMFTGDD
+140 DSEPAEMFTDEPT
-152 APPRETIA
+152 PPREAIA

-169 PIAEALDHGAD
+169 PIAEALRQGAD

-201 GWHRSDLD
+201 GWLRDDLD

-222 CGPQVTGGNYTDWED
+222 CGPQATGGNYTDWHE

-244 VGYPIAEIS
+244 VGYPIAEIA
-253 ADGSVVITKPG
+253 ADGAVVMTKPRG
-264 ATGGCVTRG
+264 TGGCVTIG
-273 SVGEQLLYEI
+273 TVGEQLLYEI
-283 ADPADYRLPDVIC
+283 GDPAAYYLPDVIC
-296 DFTRVTLEEVDTDR
+296 DFTQVSLKQIDTDR
-310 VLVRGARGA
+310 VAVTGARGRGLPA
-319 GVPSHYKASI
+319 QYKTSM

-338 MICFYVGAK
+338 MIGFYVGAR
-347 AVEKARIFAD
+347 AAEKARLFAD
-357 EAIQRARKKLTV
+357 EAIQRARRKLSK
-369 MGAPDYVDVSVEVVG
+369 MGAPDYVDVCVEVVG
-384 DESHWGDSA
+384 DESHWGEAA

-406 CRHQDRRATD
+406 CRHADRRATD
-416 LLMRELSG
+416 LLMRELAG
-424 AALGAPP
+424 VGLGAPA
-431 GFCAFAG
+431 GFCSFAG

-457 LPEICIHASDQARP
+457 VVDIQIHTEDQAQSFEDSRAIQAAVHDLAQDAMGNDTAAEREETAVAT
-471 FDDAPVVGI
+471 DD
-480 QSTDE
+480 
-485 AGASSDNGTA
+485 GT
-495 SATAQETSATTD
+495 ER
-507 ENGGALI
+507 I

-537 MARKAEYLPW
+537 MARKPEYFPW
-547 ISAVLTS
+547 IAAALNES
-554 PYVASRFA
+554 YVASRFE

-568 AIDRFELPGLPA
+568 EMDRYVLPGLPA

-586 NVLGGGGVASL
+586 HALGGGGVASL

-609 LLDTPVAI
+609 LLDTPVSL
-617 PASLLEN
+617 PALLLED

>member
-1 MRGAE
+1 
-6 LKGADVI
+6 
-13 KVGVMIRIGGA
+13 MIRIGGA

-35 PQFLA
+35 PQFLG
-40 EKHMDFIVF
+40 EGDLDFIVF

-85 RVIAQ
+85 QAIAD

-104 EACGRAIRQLIDDAG
+104 EACGRALRQVIEGAG

-134 KLDEVL
+134 KLGQVL
-140 GAAPSEMFTGDD
+140 DSEPAEMFTDEPT
-152 APPRETIA
+152 PPREAIA

-169 PIAEALDHGAD
+169 PIAEALHQGAD

-201 GWHRSDLD
+201 GWLRDDLD

-222 CGPQVTGGNYTDWED
+222 CGPQATGGNYTDWHE

-244 VGYPIAEIS
+244 VGYPIAEIA
-253 ADGSVVITKPG
+253 ADGAVVMTKPRG
-264 ATGGCVTRG
+264 TGGCVTIG
-273 SVGEQLLYEI
+273 TVGEQLLYEI
-283 ADPADYRLPDVIC
+283 GDPAAYYLPDVIC
-296 DFTRVTLEEVDTDR
+296 DFTQVSLQQIDTGRVAVT
-310 VLVRGARGA
+310 GARGR
-319 GVPSHYKASI
+319 GVPAQYKTSM

-338 MICFYVGAK
+338 MIGFYVGAR
-347 AVEKARIFAD
+347 AAEKARLFAD
-357 EAIQRARKKLTV
+357 EAIQRARRKLSK
-369 MGAPDYVDVSVEVVG
+369 MGAPDYVDVCVEVVG
-384 DESHWGDSA
+384 DESHWGEAA

-406 CRHQDRRATD
+406 CRHADRRATD
-416 LLMRELSG
+416 LLMRELAG
-424 AALGAPP
+424 VGLGAPA

-457 LPEICIHASDQARP
+457 VVDIQIHTADQAQS
-471 FDDAPVVGI
+471 FEDSQAI
-480 QSTDE
+480 QSAVHDLAQDAMGDDTAAEREETAVATD
-485 AGASSDNGTA
+485 DGT
-495 SATAQETSATTD
+495 ER
-507 ENGGALI
+507 I

-537 MARKAEYLPW
+537 MARKPEYFPW
-547 ISAVLTS
+547 IAAALNES
-554 PYVASRFA
+554 YVASRFE

-568 AIDRFELPGLPA
+568 EMDRYVLPGLPA

-586 NVLGGGGVASL
+586 HALGGGGVASL
-597 RNDPQAKGYAQI
+597 RNDPQAKCYAQI
-609 LLDTPVAI
+609 LLDTPVSL
-617 PASLLEN
+617 PAQLLED

>member
-1 MRGAE
+1 
-6 LKGADVI
+6 
-13 KVGVMIRIGGA
+13 MIRIGGA

-40 EKHMDFIVF
+40 EGDLDFIVF

-85 RVIAQ
+85 RAIAD

-104 EACGRAIRQLIDDAG
+104 EACGRAIRQLIEDAG
-119 LSLKVAVITGDDLMP
+119 LPLKVAVITGDDLMP

-140 GAAPSEMFTGDD
+140 AAEPAEMFTGEPT
-152 APPRETIA
+152 PPPEAIA

-169 PIAEALDHGAD
+169 PIAEALNQGAD

-201 GWHRSDLD
+201 GWQRDELD

-222 CGPQVTGGNYTDWED
+222 CGPQVTGGNYTDWHE
-237 VADSLHE
+237 VADTLHE
-244 VGYPIAEIS
+244 VGYPIAEIE
-253 ADGSVVITKPG
+253 ADGTMLITKPKG
-264 ATGGCVTRG
+264 TGGCVTIG
-273 SVGEQLLYEI
+273 TVGEQLLYEI
-283 ADPADYRLPDVIC
+283 GDPAAYHLPDVIC
-296 DFTRVTLEEVDTDR
+296 DFTEVTLEQVDFDR
-310 VLVRGARGA
+310 IKVIGARGR
-319 GVPSHYKASI
+319 GVPDRYKTSI

-338 MICFYVGAK
+338 MIGFYVGAR
-347 AVEKARIFAD
+347 AAEKARIFAD
-357 EAIQRARKKLTV
+357 EAIQRARRKLSKID
-369 MGAPDYVDVSVEVVG
+369 APDYVDVCVEVVG
-384 DESHWGDSA
+384 DESHWGDAA
-393 RYVRSREVAVKVA
+393 RYVRSREVAVKVG
-406 CRHQDRRATD
+406 CRHVDRRATD
-416 LLMRELSG
+416 LLLRELSG
-424 AALGAPP
+424 TALGAPA

-444 PVIRLFSILVDRD
+444 PVIRLFSLLIDR
-457 LPEICIHASDQARP
+457 EIPDIHIHTADQSMAFAEPAVTGAFMDTAPGRP
-471 FDDAPVVGI
+471 QPQAALSAAIKDGSGI
-480 QSTDE
+480 P
-485 AGASSDNGTA
+485 GAADTE
-495 SATAQETSATTD
+495 QTT
-507 ENGGALI
+507 
-514 EVPLERLAWA
+514 VPLERLAWA

-537 MARKAEYLPW
+537 MARRPEYLPY
-547 ISAVLTS
+547 ISAALTT

-568 AIDRFELPGLPA
+568 EIDRYVLPGLSA

-586 NVLGGGGVASL
+586 HALGGGGVASL

-609 LLDTPVAI
+609 LLDTPVTL
-617 PASLLEN
+617 PVSLLED